1 MMIPFAYGVRQQRIG
16 AVAADFWLPLF
27 TDEGHLYEMGNPAS
41 C

>member
-16 AVAADFWLPLF
+16 AVAADFWLPF
-27 TDEGHLYEMGNPAS
+27 TDEGHFYEMGNPAS